1 MDGMFAFT
9 IWDYARQE
17 LIIARD
23 KSGKKPLYFTEINGQ
38 FIFASELRA
47 IHNFRSFKRE
57 INLEKVYDFF
67 FISFSSFFR
76 DYF

>member
-23 KSGKKPLYFTEINGQ
+23 KSGKKPFVFHRNKWAIYFCIRIKSN
-38 FIFASELRA
+38 S
-47 IHNFRSFKRE
+47 
-57 INLEKVYDFF
+57 
-67 FISFSSFFR
+67 
-76 DYF
+76 